1 MIETLVTYPL
11 VLLFVVAALGYLLG
25 RIKIGG
31 SSLGVAAVLFVGLGF
46 GAADPRLQIPE
57 IILLLGLSIFVYAI
71 GLSSGTAFF
80 KAYQKNGFRNLSF
93 VLLTM
98 AGVGG
103 IAALLWLL
111 FDFSAATITGVYS
124 GSTTNTPALAGVIDY
139 INNAY
144 PADQAKGMVEDS
156 VIGYSFSYVMGVL
169 GAIIALLV
177 MEKIFKIDYKAEAK
191 KLRKIYPVG
200 EDLTSVTVLISNP
213 EIAGVELR
221 DLFKRHDWNI
231 VFGRLLHDEKVTLAQ
246 YHSTLAV
253 GDEVMLVGNREDL
266 DHAISVLG
274 EEVDSMLA
282 SDRREF
288 DVRRIFVS
296 NSAVVGRTVASLN
309 INERYNAIITR
320 IRRGDTE
327 MLVNGNTIL
336 ELGDRIR
343 FIARREDLKELSRMF
358 GDSYKAAGQV
368 NLFSF
373 GVGISLGLLLGSIV
387 FDFGPNFNFKLGYA
401 GGPLIIGLFLGALR
415 RTGRVVW
422 TLPFSAN
429 VTIQQIGLILLLSA
443 IGVRSGQAFIQS
455 VSLEGIWI
463 FVASCAISLIGAF
476 TMLIVGYKWLKLPF
490 SLLAG
495 MVSNQPAILDFASSR
510 VGNNIPLYGYAM
522 VFPIAMILK
531 IVISQLLFLLLV

>member
-177 MEKIFKIDYKAEAK
+177 MEKLFKIDYKAEAK

-200 EDLTSVTVLISNP
+200 EDLTSVTVLISNS

-221 DLFKRHDWNI
+221 DLFKRYDWNI
-231 VFGRLLHDEKVTLAQ
+231 VFGRLLHDDKVTLTQ

-296 NSAVVGRTVASLN
+296 NSAVVGRTIASLN
-309 INERYNAIITR
+309 INEKYNAIITR

-401 GGPLIIGLFLGALR
+401 GGPLIVGLFLGALR

-531 IVISQLLFLLLV
+531 IMISQLLFLLLV

>member
-11 VLLFVVAALGYLLG
+11 VLLFVVAALGYLIG

-46 GAADPRLQIPE
+46 GAADPRLQLPE

-98 AGVGG
+98 VGVGG
-103 IAALLWLL
+103 IAALMWLL

-144 PADQAKGMVEDS
+144 PADQAQGMVEDS

-169 GAIIALLV
+169 GAIIAILV
-177 MEKIFKIDYKAEAK
+177 MEKLFKIDYRAEAK
-191 KLRKIYPVG
+191 SLRKVYPVG
-200 EDLTSVTVLISNP
+200 EDLTSTTARITNP
-213 EIAGVELR
+213 EVSGVELR
-221 DLFKRHDWNI
+221 DLFKRYDWNI
-231 VFGRLLHDEKVTLAQ
+231 VFGRLLHDDKVTLTQ

-296 NSAVVGRTVASLN
+296 NSAVVGRTIASLN

-387 FDFGPNFNFKLGYA
+387 FDFGPNFTFKLGHA
-401 GGPLIIGLFLGALR
+401 GGPLIVGLFLGALR

-455 VSLEGIWI
+455 VSVEGIWI
-463 FVASCAISLIGAF
+463 FVASCAISLLGAF
-476 TMLIVGYKWLKLPF
+476 AMLIVGYKWLKLPF